1 MYICAVYVVDNDS
14 AYMTVLGRLLYLH
27 CRWYPILTVLHCRW
41 YPILTVLHCRWY
53 PILTVLLPYTLHLQW
68 TMLTRMPLL
77 CQMWTPLTWASTAL
91 GCVSGMHAH
100 VHTYT
105 HTHTHTHTHTQPHS
119 TYMHVLTT
127 ALPGM
132 H

>member
-1 MYICAVYVVDNDS
+1 MYMCAVYVVDNDS

-27 CRWYPILTVLHCRW
+27 CRWCPILTVLHCRQ
-41 YPILTVLHCRWY
+41 Y

-68 TMLTRMPLL
+68 TMLTRMPPL

-105 HTHTHTHTHTQPHS
+105 HTHTQPHS